1 MAERLNPV
9 FRTTEDMLLIGTM
22 AIYDSQAEAS
32 QRIPQQWREFLLTNP
47 TFRGRSKFY
56 GASPCTDDHKIHYLT
71 GVAQE
76 DPESS
81 TKGERLTLEAGE
93 YAVVQVNDT
102 AMLRDTWRWL
112 LEEWLPASGRR
123 EKHAPEFERY
133 TDVSEAGTPIG
144 PVEIWIPLEF
154 RASS

>member
-1 MAERLNPV
+1 VA
-9 FRTTEDMLLIGTM
+9 
-22 AIYDSQAEAS
+22 
-32 QRIPQQWREFLLTNP
+32 RIFVDPSDVQGSLEVLWRVALHRRPQDPLP
-47 TFRGRSKFY
+47 
-56 GASPCTDDHKIHYLT
+56 H

-76 DPESS
+76 NPESS